1 MEKFSYEEMS
11 LLRML
16 DIPDRESL
24 RCELLRE
31 IHAVDRYTDREVVN
45 LLCSTLETLDTLT
58 DEEYEAVSDQFYDA
72 DFYAEE
78 DAGGS

>member
-31 IHAVDRYTDREVVN
+31 IHAVDRYIDREVVN
-45 LLCSTLETLDTLT
+45 LLCSTLEALDTMT
-58 DEEYEAVSDQFYDA
+58 DEEYNAISTQFYDA
-72 DFYAEE
+72 DFYVE
-78 DAGGS
+78 GGADGS